1 MNNKIKINNY
11 IRTCAGII
19 TKAVKIDC
27 NVVYTKK
34 NESSNCLLG
43 FAKKDIINQSP
54 NLIKLLQVGDY
65 VNGHLVVSKYEDEN
79 CIEECFIEIETEC
92 SSKIIYDNEIKTI
105 VTKEQFEQIVY
116 KTEGTKEKRFIL

>member
-34 NESSNCLLG
+34 RESSNCLLG

-65 VNGHLVVSKYEDEN
+65 VNGHLVVDIRNDEDE
-79 CIEECFIEIETEC
+79 IEVGIESNNMINKYLKE
-92 SSKIIYDNEIKTI
+92 KDIKTI
-105 VTKEQFEQIVY
+105 CTKEQFEQIVY
-116 KTEGTKEKRFIL
+116 RTEE